1 MAVAPAFVSSTPT
14 AGMLVGGL
22 GGGYFVTGIFS
33 GTAGFHLRS
42 VADPATVVDAV
53 SVHYGYYDGADS
65 ANGTAVAITRP
76 AFTSTTRY
84 VNVITQ
90 SSGSLSVTQV
100 GSFTIPSGSY
110 RVGGVRLSYDAS
122 KAVIRYW
129 ATSHV
134 SQVDL
139 ATGSLDWTVD
149 PSTLGHSIAN
159 LLGTPG
165 AGYFVQL
172 CNTHGRV
179 ELWDSTSELSSV
191 AEPTSGFYTFP
202 KVRPLTSS
210 RLFYVDQVW
219 ATDPNDVVA
228 GVLDASSSLAWS
240 LTPVTIST
248 NWTGTDHYV
257 QAGSFGDAVWFGP
270 ELPDAESPPPPPT

>member
-1 MAVAPAFVSSTPT
+1 MAVAPDFVSSTPT
-14 AGMLVGGL
+14 EDMLVGGL
-22 GGGYFVTGIFS
+22 GGGYFVTGAFD
-33 GTAGFHLRS
+33 GPAEFHLRS
-42 VADPATVVDAV
+42 VADPATVADTV
-53 SVHYGYYDGADS
+53 SVPYGYFDGADS

-100 GSFTIPSGSY
+100 GSFTIPSGTY
-110 RVGGVRLSYDAS
+110 QLDGVHLSYDAS

-129 ATSHV
+129 LTGLV

-149 PSTLGHSIAN
+149 PSTLGHSDTR

-172 CNTHGRV
+172 CNTHGNV

-191 AEPTSGFYTFP
+191 AEPTSAFYP
-202 KVRPLTSS
+202 YPQVRPLTSS
-210 RLFYVDQVW
+210 RLFYVDQVS
-219 ATDPNDVVA
+219 AFPDPNDVVA

-248 NWTGTDHYV
+248 NWTGPDHGV

-270 ELPDAESPPPPPT
+270 RYTWPDQ